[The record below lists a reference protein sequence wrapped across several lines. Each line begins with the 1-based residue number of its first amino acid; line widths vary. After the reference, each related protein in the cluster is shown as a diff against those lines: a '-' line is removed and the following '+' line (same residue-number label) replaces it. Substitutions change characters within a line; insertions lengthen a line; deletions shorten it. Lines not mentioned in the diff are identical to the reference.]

1 MFTLI
6 FLLVLLRFFV
16 FTYECTTSDDYYWR
30 DYSFGSI
37 PYDAVEIN
45 NDGKYIGQVYLKG
58 GLLPATIFP
67 YLGYAVTELFG
78 KQIIRQQIKILCC
91 PDQSGF
97 YKDDNYD
104 FNYFIGKLFHEGVW
118 KAGKV
123 IPHEHRNKGF
133 YIWNNT
139 DGKTVKLTQ
148 FHMLKYN
155 SSIVAPGITRC

>member
-1 MFTLI
+1 MLI
-6 FLLVLLRFFV
+6 L
-16 FTYECTTSDDYYWR
+16 C
-30 DYSFGSI
+30 
-37 PYDAVEIN
+37 
-45 NDGKYIGQVYLKG
+45 
-58 GLLPATIFP
+58 
-67 YLGYAVTELFG
+67 
-78 KQIIRQQIKILCC
+78 IILKILCC
-91 PDQSGF
+91 PDQSKLYWAYVDFAMDAENAPMKNSILGGF

-155 SSIVAPGITRC
+155 SSIVAPGITRY